1 MTGQGAEK
9 LGYLGLGMMGF
20 PMARRLL
27 NAGHDVVVWNRSAAR
42 RLYWSRLVRSL
53 RPIRA
58 TSRATPVSFS
68 CACHRRNCCGVSR
81 VRSRRS
87 CGSAWRWKAGRGFFI
102 DPSGRGSR
110 YRCATKGRQ
119 RHGMGRR
126 PALPAASPI
135 LRATHRPPD
144 QPKSAWAT
152 LACGQP
158 VVSDID

>member
-27 NAGHDVVVWNRSAAR
+27 NAGHDVVVWDRSAAR

-68 CACHRRNCCGVSR
+68 CASPTQLLW
-81 VRSRRS
+81 SQS
-87 CGSAWRWKAGRGFFI
+87 CSV
-102 DPSGRGSR
+102 
-110 YRCATKGRQ
+110 ATVLRQ
-119 RHGMGRR
+119 RL
-126 PALPAASPI
+126 ALESWSWI
-135 LRATHRPPD
+135 FH
-144 QPKSAWAT
+144 
-152 LACGQP
+152 
-158 VVSDID
+158 